1 MKIEKIIKEIVD
13 IKVQMAKLKA
23 KEDGLK
29 DIIKEQVEDKSQNIV
44 TDYGMVLFVKVY
56 SPYQYSSKVLKA
68 EKEYKTLKEIEEIK
82 QKTKREVIDYQIRV
96 K

>member
-1 MKIEKIIKEIVD
+1 
-13 IKVQMAKLKA
+13 
-23 KEDGLK
+23 
-29 DIIKEQVEDKSQNIV
+29 
-44 TDYGMVLFVKVY
+44 MVLFVKVY